1 MKADVRVEIIRVTD
15 DSGYPAF
22 IEFSLTD
29 SEGKTHI
36 FADKLPIVSAEN
48 EVQPPCEGKLRCHII
63 GGTDSTYIIDTTF
76 PDYVES
82 VDEQYIFE
90 VEKDRV
96 IKSLPV

>member
-1 MKADVRVEIIRVTD
+1 MTADVRVEILRVTD
-15 DSGYPAF
+15 DTGYPTF

-36 FADKLPIVSAEN
+36 FADKLPIVSAEI
-48 EVQPPCEGKLRCHII
+48 EVQPPCEGMLRCHII

-82 VDEQYIFE
+82 VEEQYIFKVDKE
-90 VEKDRV
+90 L
-96 IKSLPV
+96 III